1 MLQSQQLSLRCK
13 ELCYEL
19 PSTEPDAAP
28 LRMLCGLDATFEAG
42 QRTCIVGVNGAGKT
56 TLARLVAGELVASS
70 GAVYVEGCAAGKSAD
85 SDVSGQV
92 DAARIGMVHQDPSS
106 QLLASRVFEDVALG
120 PQNLGLS
127 AIDVVAR
134 VNAALETCGIS
145 DLAAHATSTISGGQ
159 QTLVALAGQLAMEP
173 AFLVL
178 DEVCAQ
184 LDSSSRQQVRTLV
197 DALVAKGLGVIEV
210 SHHLSDL
217 FSADKVVLLD
227 AGSKAWQGT
236 PTELLANAD
245 LLARAGL
252 ASEGLAG
259 AAALALHRGLT
270 ASQLADVKALSSAL
284 QGICAE
290 TPDAVPPQSNKFTHA
305 VSLGDTEF
313 ARDIP
318 TIDEHSWP
326 NAQFK
331 IQTNLDSLLEHRLC
345 SAEQAAPTSKQF
357 VSTFKQLVSA
367 TGQVVPATGQCRPAA
382 ERDVQEDVLI
392 AREVSVHYEPS
403 VFGLI
408 SGAAEKNDVLRD
420 LSLALSGGSLT
431 VIAGR
436 SGAGKTTL
444 ARVLSGTQPVS
455 RGKVELAGQDIL
467 PGMVGFALQSPAEQ
481 LFADSVMEDVAFG
494 PTNQGADS
502 KRAQARARGALQML
516 GVPAELWNKHPQE
529 LSGGQQR
536 LCALAGIAAMQSS
549 AYVFDEP
556 TAALDPAARE
566 KFHRF
571 AAQLVQGGAAV
582 CVITHDVSEW
592 LGQANQ
598 LVLMQDGRVSW
609 AGAPEDLV
617 KQPARADDALAVFA
631 QAGLEAPQWLTLAL
645 ALHTKALTSGSQYK
659 TAEKNK
665 SLSASNWTPQAG
677 FPAGAKVAL
686 WLLLLVAVFMARPA
700 GLVVAAVGVVALLA
714 YVRVPASVA
723 LRALKPMV
731 LIFLL
736 SLLCNAV
743 VLDGSADL
751 VRIGPVGVSA
761 AGALRSAVALA
772 RVTLMYEASLAL
784 VATTDVADLA
794 TALVA
799 PVRPLAKL
807 VHRVAWADALDML
820 INLAVRFVPLSVEE
834 FERIRAA
841 QLARG
846 ANLLVRPESE
856 AGSAALSVSAEPTEP
871 EGSLGPAPPAG
882 EQRRQI
888 RICGR
893 PAKRGVL
900 GALKS
905 YQSVL
910 VPVLFALVKRSDA
923 VGCAL
928 VGRAFGM
935 AERTKLARRWTWR
948 DASFFAIALAIC
960 VLIAYLEF

>member
-1 MLQSQQLSLRCK
+1 MHQSQQISLRCK

-28 LRMLCGLDATFEAG
+28 LRMLWGLYATFEAG

-56 TLARLVAGELVASS
+56 TLARLVAGELAASS

-120 PQNLGLS
+120 PQNLGLPAS
-127 AIDVVAR
+127 DVVAR

-145 DLAAHATSTISGGQ
+145 DLAAQATSTLSGGQ

-217 FSADKVVLLD
+217 FTADKVVLLD
-227 AGSKAWQGT
+227 AGSKVWQGA
-236 PTELLANAD
+236 PAELLANAD

-259 AAALALHRGLT
+259 AATLALHRGLT
-270 ASQLADVKALSSAL
+270 TSQLADVKALSSAL

-290 TPDAVPPQSNKFTHA
+290 TPDAASLQSNKFTHT
-305 VSLGDTEF
+305 VGLGDTEF
-313 ARDIP
+313 ACDIP
-318 TIDEHSWP
+318 TIDEQSWP

-331 IQTNLDSLLEHRLC
+331 IQANLDSLLEHRFRT
-345 SAEQAAPTSKQF
+345 A
-357 VSTFKQLVSA
+357 
-367 TGQVVPATGQCRPAA
+367 GQVVPAAGQCISAA
-382 ERDVQEDVLI
+382 ERDVQEEVLI

-455 RGKVELAGQDIL
+455 CGKVELAGQDIL

-494 PTNQGADS
+494 PTNQGAVP
-502 KRAQARARGALQML
+502 KKAQARARGALQML
-516 GVPAELWNKHPQE
+516 GVPAELWPKHPQE

-536 LCALAGIAAMQSS
+536 LCALAGIAAMQSA

-556 TAALDPAARE
+556 TAGLDPAARE

-598 LVLMQDGRVSW
+598 LVLMQAGRVSW

-617 KQPARADDALAVFA
+617 KQPARADDTLDVFA

-645 ALHTKALTSGSQYK
+645 ALHTKELTSGSQYK

-665 SLSASNWTPQAG
+665 SLSASSWTPQAG

-700 GLVVAAVGVVALLA
+700 GLMVATVGVVALLA

-723 LRALKPMV
+723 MRALKPMV

-751 VRIGPVGVSA
+751 VLIGPVGVSA
-761 AGALRSAVALA
+761 AGALRSAAALA

-799 PVRPLAKL
+799 PVRSLAKL

-846 ANLLVRPESE
+846 ANLLARPESE
-856 AGSAALSVSAEPTEP
+856 AGSAALSVSPAPTEL
-871 EGSLGPAPPAG
+871 EVSTEQAQPAG
-882 EQRRQI
+882 EQRHQI
-888 RICGR
+888 LNCGR

-928 VGRAFGM
+928 VGRAFGT
-935 AERTKLARRWTWR
+935 AERTKLARGWTWR
-948 DASFFAIALAIC
+948 DASFFAVALAIC
-960 VLIAYLEF
+960 VLIASLEF